1 MRFLTTTLALA
12 SSARGFASQSHRSFV
27 SSVHQ
32 ALRMSE
38 SSVSISDGFDGG
50 NIKFVEAVDEGNIT
64 KVILRIKPDPYVP
77 CVHVCVVEVCH
88 FVNRVASFARIC
100 FENGSKTNAHELTFI
115 LHFPLAATP
124 NLKRQIISSI
134 SRFALLFIQTNRLL
148 TLLRMLETRP
158 SPLLGQEARHV

>member
-27 SSVHQ
+27 SSIHQ

-50 NIKFVEAVDEGNIT
+50 NIKFVEVVDEGNIT

-77 CVHVCVVEVCH
+77 CVHVCVAKKMVKMKMH
-88 FVNRVASFARIC
+88 HKPMLPLRSILSFLALSFA
-100 FENGSKTNAHELTFI
+100 
-115 LHFPLAATP
+115 
-124 NLKRQIISSI
+124 
-134 SRFALLFIQTNRLL
+134 
-148 TLLRMLETRP
+148 
-158 SPLLGQEARHV
+158 